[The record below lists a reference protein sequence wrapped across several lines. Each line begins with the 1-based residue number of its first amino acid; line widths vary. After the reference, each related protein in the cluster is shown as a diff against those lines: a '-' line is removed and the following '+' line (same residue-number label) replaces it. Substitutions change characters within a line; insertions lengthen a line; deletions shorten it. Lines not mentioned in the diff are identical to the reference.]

1 MTPIAPR
8 CGQCLRPLG
17 VIDLDAGDG
26 RCVICRLKAEP
37 VEAFTVV
44 AMHTDRGAI
53 AMEQMESRT
62 LANRVFHAW
71 SRSKM
76 PDVIV
81 RVIEPAAKA
90 ASLLAR

>member
-8 CGQCLRPLG
+8 CGACCRPIG
-17 VIDLDAGDG
+17 AIDSDAGDG
-26 RCVICRLKAEP
+26 YCVICRLKIEP
-37 VEAFTVV
+37 VEDFVVV
-44 AMHTDRGAI
+44 AMHSDRGAI
-53 AMEQMESRT
+53 AMERMESRT

-71 SRSKM
+71 SRSRM